1 MDNDSEG
8 DIKTIGQ
15 EGIEPPV
22 EVSLPDPPDL
32 HASHCENL
40 RRRYH
45 PTKPV
50 AMTDESSAWAHVLQS
65 HPLRDGF
72 LRHYHFYYKHDQ

>member
-8 DIKTIGQ
+8 DIKAIGQ

-45 PTKPV
+45 PIKPV
-50 AMTDESSAWAHVLQS
+50 AMTDESSA
-65 HPLRDGF
+65 
-72 LRHYHFYYKHDQ
+72 

>member
-1 MDNDSEG
+1 MGNNNPEG
-8 DIKTIGQ
+8 DIKGLK
-15 EGIEPPV
+15 ENVEPPV
-22 EVSLPDPPDL
+22 EVSLPEVPDL

-50 AMTDESSAWAHVLQS
+50 AMTDESSA
-65 HPLRDGF
+65 
-72 LRHYHFYYKHDQ
+72 

>member
-1 MDNDSEG
+1 MIFHFTRLEQKMVNNNPEG
-8 DIKTIGQ
+8 DIGAVKK
-15 EGIEPPV
+15 ENVEPPV

-45 PTKPV
+45 PTKPI
-50 AMTDESSAWAHVLQS
+50 AMTDESSA
-65 HPLRDGF
+65 
-72 LRHYHFYYKHDQ
+72 